1 MTTLRQGSRAR
12 TSSRR
17 GSREYDLTKTDAA
30 SRILRDARPDVII
43 HLDDMVRSFLFAI
56 DRYGDLVEDVWNA
69 GHEDLNLS
77 KAEVARKVRERRE
90 FFLYFSVPVRASHVQ
105 LAEERLKAHRRS
117 PGDRS

>member
-1 MTTLRQGSRAR
+1 MTTFVKELEPELLRAG
-12 TSSRR
+12 

-30 SRILRDARPDVII
+30 SRMLRDARPDVII